1 MKPISFLDFRPLPGD
16 LVEWTVSAETGAAA
30 MRAPID
36 PVPLS
41 YNQELHLRSALAA
54 RRLGASGNPWIGA
67 SFDIEGGVDLN
78 SLGLAFA
85 VWMRRH
91 EALRSG
97 FRDRDDTIERFTLSA
112 DDVDLRQEE
121 ASRFT
126 SSELLHDHLDRRF
139 ASGTNPFSWPPLV
152 LGVVSRE
159 TRSTVFV
166 ALDHVAGDG
175 YSLALA
181 VWELQTS
188 YEAFLEGQV
197 PVLPETGSFLE
208 LCLAER
214 ARGAEISATDPAVGA
229 WREFIRACGG
239 TSPTFPLDLGVTA
252 GDAWPQSVYTRL
264 IVGADEAQAFEE
276 VCEGAGSG
284 MFAGILACMAI
295 SIHELTGQ
303 LEFRTVTPM
312 QTRRQSNWRHAMGW
326 FVTCSPLSFSL
337 AGAGSFADIL
347 NRAQLS
353 VNSALRLA
361 RVPALRIVELL
372 GDEFRITRRD
382 LFSMVSFTDYR
393 TFPGAGRHDEWNAS
407 TMGRVT
413 EADDSHVWISR
424 QHDGLHISIRHP
436 DTPTAGV
443 VLEEYAQL
451 IGTLLAHEARG
462 ANCPLASD
470 AVGWTRRSA

>member
-1 MKPISFLDFRPLPGD
+1 
-16 LVEWTVSAETGAAA
+16 
-30 MRAPID
+30 
-36 PVPLS
+36 
-41 YNQELHLRSALAA
+41 
-54 RRLGASGNPWIGA
+54 
-67 SFDIEGGVDLN
+67 
-78 SLGLAFA
+78 
-85 VWMRRH
+85 
-91 EALRSG
+91 
-97 FRDRDDTIERFTLSA
+97 
-112 DDVDLRQEE
+112 
-121 ASRFT
+121 
-126 SSELLHDHLDRRF
+126 
-139 ASGTNPFSWPPLV
+139 
-152 LGVVSRE
+152 
-159 TRSTVFV
+159 
-166 ALDHVAGDG
+166 
-175 YSLALA
+175 
-181 VWELQTS
+181 
-188 YEAFLEGQV
+188 
-197 PVLPETGSFLE
+197 
-208 LCLAER
+208 
-214 ARGAEISATDPAVGA
+214 
-229 WREFIRACGG
+229 
-239 TSPTFPLDLGVTA
+239 
-252 GDAWPQSVYTRL
+252 
-264 IVGADEAQAFEE
+264 
-276 VCEGAGSG
+276 

-337 AGAGSFADIL
+337 AGAGSFAEIL

-436 DTPTAGV
+436 DTPTAGA

-462 ANCPLASD
+462 ANYPLASD